1 MQVCSSELTK
11 ALSPYDSQ
19 VCTDKDTPLPL
30 KPCNVGIFGKKG
42 CGKSNLLLNMI
53 MKKESPWYKHFD
65 LIFLI
70 SPTALQDDKMK
81 PLIEDIGDQYYDT
94 LDNSVLEDILS
105 KTEAYTER
113 HERKKRRGKP
123 NYCIIYDD
131 CIHMIKSKQAN
142 LITKLATQNRHMKIT
157 NIYLLQKY
165 NSYMPTL
172 IRSNLDCIMFF
183 HTENQAELDSF
194 IKEVGTNEHK
204 LRRLY
209 DFATAEPYSFLFVNT
224 YTQPIRYYR
233 RFDPIEWRSK
243 E

>member
-1 MQVCSSELTK
+1 MQVCSTELTK
-11 ALSPYDSQ
+11 ALAPYDSQ
-19 VCTDKDTPLPL
+19 VCSDDSPLPL

-42 CGKSNLLLNMI
+42 TGKSNLILNMI

-65 LIFLI
+65 LIFLC
-70 SPTALQDDKMK
+70 SPTAVNDDKMA
-81 PLIEDIGDQYYDT
+81 PLIEDIDDQYYDT
-94 LDNSVLEDILS
+94 LNNDVLEDIIA

-113 HERKKRRGKP
+113 RIKKGKKGKP
-123 NYCIIYDD
+123 NYCIIFDD
-131 CIHMIKSKQAN
+131 CIHLIKSKQAN
-142 LITKLATQNRHMKIT
+142 LITKLATQNRHMNIT

-194 IKEVGTNEHK
+194 VKEVGTNEHK
-204 LRRLY
+204 LRKLY

-224 YTQPIRYYR
+224 YTQPVRYFR
-233 RFDPIEWRSK
+233 RFDPIEWK
-243 E
+243 AKQ